1 MAPVYLQQ
9 EMTCSKWVEE
19 HFLSTPHPLETLGIT
34 LWFSCWLGVMMRKT
48 WGLDRLV
55 NLNFGILKVIYSTME
70 WTVTDLGHFTV
81 SSTTDE
87 ETSNR

>member
-1 MAPVYLQQ
+1 
-9 EMTCSKWVEE
+9 
-19 HFLSTPHPLETLGIT
+19 
-34 LWFSCWLGVMMRKT
+34 MRKT